1 MKTTSRLTLL
11 GTKNVSEKVV
21 ENIKTNKYFT
31 FNNFVSEYRAIYEII
46 WKKMAGS
53 DRPQIT
59 I

>member
-1 MKTTSRLTLL
+1 MFWRILKKKLF
-11 GTKNVSEKVV
+11 V
-21 ENIKTNKYFT
+21 
-31 FNNFVSEYRAIYEII
+31 FNNFVSEYRAIYEIM